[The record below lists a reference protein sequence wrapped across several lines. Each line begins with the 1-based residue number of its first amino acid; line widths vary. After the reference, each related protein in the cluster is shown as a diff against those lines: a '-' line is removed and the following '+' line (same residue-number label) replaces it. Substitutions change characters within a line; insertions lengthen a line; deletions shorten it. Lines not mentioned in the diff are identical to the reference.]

1 MSVIMSF
8 NGSYQFQKL
17 YFIGKNH
24 FKKAI
29 LSLESR
35 IAEHKEKIR
44 LELDNEFPDSGLINH
59 WQKEIKAFD
68 QGIKQALKR
77 LGKN

>member
-1 MSVIMSF
+1 M
-8 NGSYQFQKL
+8 
-17 YFIGKNH
+17 GKSH

-29 LSLESR
+29 SSLESR
-35 IAEHKEKIR
+35 IAEHQDKIK
-44 LELDNEFPDSGLINH
+44 LELEKDFPDMGLISH
-59 WQKEIKAFD
+59 WEKEIKAFE

>member
-1 MSVIMSF
+1 M
-8 NGSYQFQKL
+8 
-17 YFIGKNH
+17 GKSH

-29 LSLESR
+29 SSLESR

-44 LELDNEFPDSGLINH
+44 LELDKEFPDSGLINH
-59 WQKEIKAFD
+59 WEKEVKAFE